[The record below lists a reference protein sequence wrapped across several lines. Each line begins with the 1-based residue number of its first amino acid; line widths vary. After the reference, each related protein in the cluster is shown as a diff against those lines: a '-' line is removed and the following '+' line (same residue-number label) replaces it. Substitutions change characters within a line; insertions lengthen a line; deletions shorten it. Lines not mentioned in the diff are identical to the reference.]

1 MVLVPRLPGK
11 VSGHDDVAFSC
22 AFYYLPRFVPYRALL
37 FSSFSDYGG
46 WPVKDEL
53 PLDFLSEESRRLIA
67 EKCSAEESPTMPDL
81 PTSMSLLSTADA
93 DGNKNSGRACA
104 ITPPPS
110 HNRAVA
116 ENQSEVVVG
125 AVHVKEHTK
134 EREAGVTP
142 SPMPPKG
149 ASNKAAARKSIDAA
163 TTAKNP
169 TVEKPKVMSKSA
181 IEAHRKWQAE
191 AEKLGGPDA
200 RVVVSKPDAKKLIFD
215 KLHNEFAPMNI
226 DGV

>member
-1 MVLVPRLPGK
+1 
-11 VSGHDDVAFSC
+11 
-22 AFYYLPRFVPYRALL
+22 
-37 FSSFSDYGG
+37 
-46 WPVKDEL
+46 VKDEL
-53 PLDFLSEESRRLIA
+53 PVDFLSEENRKLIA
-67 EKCSAEESPTMPDL
+67 EKCSEEESPAMPDL
-81 PTSMSLLSTADA
+81 PAILSLLSTADV
-93 DGNKNSGRACA
+93 DGNENSVPA
-104 ITPPPS
+104 ITPPPCHS
-110 HNRAVA
+110 RAVVH
-116 ENQSEVVVG
+116 NQSEVVVG
-125 AVHVKEHTK
+125 AVHGKKRAKVKEG
-134 EREAGVTP
+134 GVTP

-149 ASNKAAARKSIDAA
+149 ASKQAPPGKSIDAA

-169 TVEKPKVMSKSA
+169 AVEKPKVISKSA